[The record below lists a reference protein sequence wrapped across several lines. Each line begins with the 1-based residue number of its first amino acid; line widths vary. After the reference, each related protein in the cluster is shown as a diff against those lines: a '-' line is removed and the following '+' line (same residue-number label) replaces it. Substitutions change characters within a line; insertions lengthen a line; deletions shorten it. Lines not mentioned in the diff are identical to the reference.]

1 VTIGTQR
8 SQSVGCSRLSPTCSL
23 RVQQRSHF
31 SPRARSTPARVQGD
45 EAVRL
50 LAAKA
55 ARYDTPTTS
64 IQGKEQR
71 TMKQVNR
78 RSALSVGLAAMA
90 AFVAAASAYAQ
101 RQLPPGISLQAW
113 GKRESMI
120 PGYKTVSMRDLVYQP
135 GAKTSNPSM
144 PNDMVCHVPEGEL
157 RVKQSDGMEFVAKKG
172 DVWTCK
178 KGIGEDLE
186 NVGSTVAI
194 MRIVDLLPE

>member
-1 VTIGTQR
+1 MT
-8 SQSVGCSRLSPTCSL
+8 
-23 RVQQRSHF
+23 
-31 SPRARSTPARVQGD
+31 
-45 EAVRL
+45 
-50 LAAKA
+50 
-55 ARYDTPTTS
+55 
-64 IQGKEQR
+64 
-71 TMKQVNR
+71 QVNR

-194 MRIVDLLPE
+194 IRIVDLLPVIILKSNLLRQHDVTDWKFPFRAKAPSSRPCASFVEFVHVHLT

>member
-1 VTIGTQR
+1 MT
-8 SQSVGCSRLSPTCSL
+8 
-23 RVQQRSHF
+23 
-31 SPRARSTPARVQGD
+31 
-45 EAVRL
+45 
-50 LAAKA
+50 
-55 ARYDTPTTS
+55 
-64 IQGKEQR
+64 
-71 TMKQVNR
+71 QVNR

-90 AFVAAASAYAQ
+90 AFVAVASAYAQ